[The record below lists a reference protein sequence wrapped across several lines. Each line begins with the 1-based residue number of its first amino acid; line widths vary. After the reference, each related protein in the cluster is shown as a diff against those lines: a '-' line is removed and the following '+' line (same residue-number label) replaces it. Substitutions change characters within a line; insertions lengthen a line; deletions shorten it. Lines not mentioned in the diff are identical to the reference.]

1 MKTSLVA
8 LFALVLTSS
17 AALAEFRLSFDWGD
31 IPLCTTGRP
40 NTVGNPAF
48 ILTDVPAGTETIEFR
63 LVDLDVPSYNH
74 GGGRLRI
81 SGSGTVPEGLFT
93 YRSPCPPGQTHTYE
107 WRATARA
114 GNQVLGEA
122 RAERRYPE

>member
-1 MKTSLVA
+1 MKTLTISVLA
-8 LFALVLTSS
+8 LALSAT
-17 AALAEFRLSFDWGD
+17 AALAEFRLSFEWGD

-48 ILTDVPAGTETIEFR
+48 TLRDVPAGTETIEFR

-93 YRSPCPPGQTHTYE
+93 YRSPCPPGEVHTYE
-107 WRATARA
+107 WQATARA
-114 GNQVLGEA
+114 GRQVLGVA
-122 RAERRYPE
+122 TAQRRYPE